1 MDHTE
6 PPPAIHSNDEY
17 DNADAA
23 DDGHVHRVCVRTR
36 QHSPR
41 HGDVMPSLLTTSR
54 RRLEQPPSNNI
65 SRPRST
71 RMKQHQG
78 LPKSLS
84 PRSEKRNALASCRTA
99 TSVQCV
105 DRTRCSDVSA
115 VYPISHRTFPASATA
130 SYLISMTTKAAPTAR
145 DNLP

>member
-41 HGDVMPSLLTTSR
+41 HGDVMPSLPITSR
-54 RRLEQPPSNNI
+54 RRLEQPPPNNM

-71 RMKQHQG
+71 RMNNTKVSRSHCHRAA
-78 LPKSLS
+78 KSAT
-84 PRSEKRNALASCRTA
+84 RSRCRTA

-115 VYPISHRTFPASATA
+115 VYPILHRTFPASATA
-130 SYLISMTTKAAPTAR
+130 SYLISMTTKAAPTTR

>member
-23 DDGHVHRVCVRTR
+23 DDGHIHRVCVRTR

-65 SRPRST
+65 SRHLSNE
-71 RMKQHQG
+71 QHQG
-78 LPKSLS
+78 LTKSLS

-115 VYPISHRTFPASATA
+115 VYPISHRTFSASATA
-130 SYLISMTTKAAPTAR
+130 RIPISMTTKAAPTAR

>member
-41 HGDVMPSLLTTSR
+41 HGDVMPSLPITSR
-54 RRLEQPPSNNI
+54 RRLEQPPPNNM

-71 RMKQHQG
+71 RMNNTKVSRSHCHRAA
-78 LPKSLS
+78 KSATRS
-84 PRSEKRNALASCRTA
+84 RAAGPRPVCNASIVLAAA
-99 TSVQCV
+99 TSVP
-105 DRTRCSDVSA
+105 
-115 VYPISHRTFPASATA
+115 YILSHTVPSPPQPPHA
-130 SYLISMTTKAAPTAR
+130 YLISMTTKAAPTAR